1 MVEMLNFILSA
12 SSQSESPN
20 DKITSHKNVIK
31 DDSGNFEASSSDSG
45 FESRDYVK
53 YKVGKF
59 PPGQAVQK
67 LRREE
72 TRKQRFRELALEWK
86 NSSPNLSTK
95 LELPEI
101 DFTNFSNIKGKKIK
115 KKVYKQE
122 KVTLQSIMNRSWTDI
137 LKNNDD
143 ISEKRRNPVKN
154 KKQEKKFAD
163 EKQKRLKNLTEKV
176 AKGLQNTVFF
186 IREAF
191 KK

>member
-1 MVEMLNFILSA
+1 MLNYILSA

-20 DKITSHKNVIK
+20 DKITSNKNEMK

-45 FESRDYVK
+45 FESRESGK

-67 LRREE
+67 LRKEE

-86 NSSPNLSTK
+86 NISPNLSTK

-101 DFTNFSNIKGKKIK
+101 EFTNFSNIKGKKIK

-143 ISEKRRNPVKN
+143 ISEKRRNLVKN
-154 KKQEKKFAD
+154 NK
-163 EKQKRLKNLTEKV
+163 
-176 AKGLQNTVFF
+176 
-186 IREAF
+186 
-191 KK
+191 